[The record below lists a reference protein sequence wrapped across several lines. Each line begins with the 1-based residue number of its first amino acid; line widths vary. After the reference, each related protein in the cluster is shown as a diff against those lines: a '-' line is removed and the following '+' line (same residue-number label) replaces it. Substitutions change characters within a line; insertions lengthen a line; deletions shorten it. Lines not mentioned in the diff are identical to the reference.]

1 MSKVSRVF
9 RSGAGPRLLECSTVQ
24 LGRSALSRVFCAL
37 VFQVNQKWIGYSYS
51 GLPKKSWRF
60 ITKDSPSKMNPWHS
74 PGHKEE
80 WMTRGLQRL
89 KDLYGHKVHLRLFC
103 KAYSNQLL
111 KLQCAVCSMF
121 IWPQQSVWPN
131 HFLNLTQNCDLLLTC
146 DFSTQVVPKKNL
158 ANATFGTSLAFQMRE
173 EMRF

>member
-1 MSKVSRVF
+1 M
-9 RSGAGPRLLECSTVQ
+9 GQ
-24 LGRSALSRVFCAL
+24 IRVFCAL

-60 ITKDSPSKMNPWHS
+60 ITKDWRSKMNPWHS

-80 WMTRGLQRL
+80 WMSRGLQRL
-89 KDLYGHKVHLRLFC
+89 KDLYGHKVHLGYFVKPIATTSWNCSVQCSVRFLPS
-103 KAYSNQLL
+103 YSMSPVYRISN
-111 KLQCAVCSMF
+111 SMF
-121 IWPQQSVWPN
+121 ILPQQSVWPN

-173 EMRF
+173 EMKF